1 MKTLTFYAMVEC
13 NECID
18 GYMVDQWH
26 DQVPCDYCHGT
37 KLIEVEETETV
48 NE

>member
-18 GYMVDQWH
+18 GYMVNRWH
-26 DQVPCDYCHGT
+26 DPVPCDYCHGT